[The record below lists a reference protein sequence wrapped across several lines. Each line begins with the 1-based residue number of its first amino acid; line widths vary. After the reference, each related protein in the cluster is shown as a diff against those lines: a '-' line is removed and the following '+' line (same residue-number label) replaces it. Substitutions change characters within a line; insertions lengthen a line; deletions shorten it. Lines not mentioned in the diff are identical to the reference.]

1 MLLNQNT
8 VCTIDFIATNSTSL
22 PKQWVASISWSTS
35 EIKID
40 NVLSKYFQ
48 SRRIQVFQSTI
59 RQEAGKSARG
69 DTFDELCSFESLLD
83 PRQTSTLKQRTE
95 SSEHVT

>member
-1 MLLNQNT
+1 MNCSDKDQPEDGIISAMLLNQNT

-48 SRRIQVFQSTI
+48 SRRIQVLNP
-59 RQEAGKSARG
+59 K
-69 DTFDELCSFESLLD
+69 
-83 PRQTSTLKQRTE
+83 
-95 SSEHVT
+95 HH